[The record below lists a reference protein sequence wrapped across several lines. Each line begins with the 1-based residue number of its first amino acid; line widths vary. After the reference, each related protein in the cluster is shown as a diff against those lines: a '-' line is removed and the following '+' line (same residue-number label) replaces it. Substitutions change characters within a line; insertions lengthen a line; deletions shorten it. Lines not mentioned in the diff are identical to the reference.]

1 MPTVKGFFKKL
12 GADTKKFFAKG
23 GTADVGLRKLGN
35 TLTKVG
41 GVGAALAPIASIVA
55 PELAVP
61 LMAGSAL
68 AGTAGK
74 TVGGVR
80 KGAMKGRDIV
90 QKTSN
95 VVGALK
101 SGIEAV
107 KPQPASGAMM
117 ASSNPAADTMNFA

>member
-41 GVGAALAPIASIVA
+41 GVGAALAPLASVIA
-55 PELAVP
+55 PELAP
-61 LMAGSAL
+61 ALMAGSAL

-80 KGAMKGRDIV
+80 KGAMKGGDIV
-90 QKTSN
+90 SKTQN

-101 SGIEAV
+101 GGIEAV
-107 KPQPASGAMM
+107 KPMPGASAPM
-117 ASSNPAADTMNFA
+117 SSNPASDAMNFA